1 MSANLLTVNSSKTEF
16 LIIGLKRQLSKI
28 DNSLNITNHSARSLD
43 YISDEHFTYSDQI
56 SSLSMQVLHVL
67 WLKLLNFLM
76 SHPSSD
82 LCTGSRLT
90 NALNINFSCSPI
102 KFSQPANLTTYTT

>member
-28 DNSLNITNHSARSLD
+28 DNSLNITNHSARS
-43 YISDEHFTYSDQI
+43 
-56 SSLSMQVLHVL
+56 QVLHVL

-90 NALNINFSCSPI
+90 NALNISFSCSPI
-102 KFSQPANLTTYTT
+102 KFSQPANLTTYTTW